1 VPSSARLRLPFG
13 VPLLDVVLAGIVV
26 ALSVGGLLS
35 GEVHETPLA
44 LTLPVAVVIGSSLL
58 GRTRAPFVAAI
69 VATTASVAEGI
80 WGNQAPG
87 TLMALVVVLLLAYS
101 LGAEHHEG
109 VAALGLGLM
118 LGGMFLT
125 EWLDGGSD
133 YPFIAVE
140 LGGAWLLGRA
150 ARSWR
155 SRATYAVQHQ
165 RDLARLAVASERT
178 RIARELHDVVAHSL
192 SVIAVQADAAEAS
205 LARDPSRVGE
215 PLRAIRGSAREALTD
230 MRQLLHVLRSDDI
243 ADSDADPSAEPC
255 AGPRFRAP
263 ARGLADLPLLAD
275 GLREAGLQLEVDVRV
290 GRAPIPSGIELA
302 VFRIAQEALTN
313 VLKHAGT
320 VPTRLTV
327 EGGQDAVRV
336 VVRNAPGR
344 PARPVADTERS
355 SGHGLIGV
363 RERALAAGGTLHS
376 GPTDDG
382 GFELV
387 ATLPLD
393 GGSG

>member
-1 VPSSARLRLPFG
+1 MPSRARLRLPYG
-13 VPLLDVVLAGIVV
+13 VSLLDVILAGIVV

-35 GEVHETPLA
+35 GEVDETPLA
-44 LTLPVAVVIGSSLL
+44 LTMPVAVVIGLSLL
-58 GRTRAPFVAAI
+58 GRIRAPFVAAM
-69 VATTASVAEGI
+69 VATTANVVQGI

-118 LGGMFLT
+118 LCGMFLT

-155 SRATYAVQHQ
+155 SRATFAEQHQ
-165 RDLARLAVASERT
+165 RDLARLAVANERA

-205 LARDPSRVGE
+205 LTRDPSRVGE

-230 MRQLLHVLRSDDI
+230 MRQMLHVLRSDDL
-243 ADSDADPSAEPC
+243 ADWDEDPSAGQPS
-255 AGPRFRAP
+255 RAP
-263 ARGLADLPLLAD
+263 ARGLADLSPLVE
-275 GLREAGLQLEVDVRV
+275 GLREAGLPLEADVRV
-290 GRAPIPSGIELA
+290 DSAPMPSGIELA
-302 VFRIAQEALTN
+302 VYRIAQEALTN
-313 VLKHAGT
+313 VLKHAGA

-327 EGGQDAVRV
+327 EGRHDAVRV
-336 VVRNAPGR
+336 VVRNGPGR
-344 PARPVADTERS
+344 HPRPGVAETERP

-363 RERALAAGGTLHS
+363 RERALAAGGTLRS

-387 ATLPLD
+387 ATLPID
-393 GGSG
+393 GVSG